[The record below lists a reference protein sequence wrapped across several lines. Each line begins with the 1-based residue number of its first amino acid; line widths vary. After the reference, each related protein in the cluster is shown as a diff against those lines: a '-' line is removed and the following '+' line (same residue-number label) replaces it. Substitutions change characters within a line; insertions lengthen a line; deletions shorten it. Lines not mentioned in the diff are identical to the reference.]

1 MSSIMLFPT
10 LVVTATFAGGTLAL
24 PTGDDAPFLKVVSST
39 EAIVGNSIWNATVGA
54 SVVKP
59 IYYQGKEIVG
69 DAKGQYY
76 SYVDQTESF
85 NFSNAT
91 IVDSDDD
98 FIDVQF
104 TTSEGEQHWVIYRNQ
119 HGAYQYFINK
129 ALPSPLGEWRSVS
142 RLDNATFTNGHTTYR
157 QGALPELSEIE
168 SGEKVQD
175 ETWELS
181 DGSYITK
188 YDWSDFINSAKAW
201 GVYGDGIG
209 CWYIHPSKEYINGD
223 HLKQELMLHRESS
236 SGDTVLLNMIHGL
249 HFLTGEEHEFAEGR
263 VWGPWLWYLNNGSVE
278 DANAKYDEEVQSWP
292 YSFPN
297 ADIEAGHHQRASS
310 VSGVITLSDGRAASG
325 ASVMLGDNESSQLP
339 AEQGVNYYYRTTADS
354 DGNFSFENVRAAT
367 YALYAWAGNN
377 SDIGDVSTNLTANG
391 IEISES
397 TSAIDLGE
405 YTWDTQNRTKIWQ
418 IGTLDR
424 LACSFKNG
432 CSGYHHGLS
441 DESPADIEYT
451 INSSETSDWSYVQT
465 AEGTWQ
471 VKFELSDNPVSDA
484 VAILS
489 TSLAGYS
496 SGVNIEITAQGG
508 NVTVGELSDLT
519 NDPSVYRSSTFCGLH
534 RYEEFEVPAGTLVK
548 GSNTIE
554 FTVTKTSQW
563 HGFMWDSILLE
574 WS

>member
-1 MSSIMLFPT
+1 
-10 LVVTATFAGGTLAL
+10 
-24 PTGDDAPFLKVVSST
+24 
-39 EAIVGNSIWNATVGA
+39 
-54 SVVKP
+54 
-59 IYYQGKEIVG
+59 
-69 DAKGQYY
+69 
-76 SYVDQTESF
+76 
-85 NFSNAT
+85 
-91 IVDSDDD
+91 
-98 FIDVQF
+98 
-104 TTSEGEQHWVIYRNQ
+104 
-119 HGAYQYFINK
+119 
-129 ALPSPLGEWRSVS
+129 
-142 RLDNATFTNGHTTYR
+142 
-157 QGALPELSEIE
+157 
-168 SGEKVQD
+168 
-175 ETWELS
+175 
-181 DGSYITK
+181 
-188 YDWSDFINSAKAW
+188 
-201 GVYGDGIG
+201 
-209 CWYIHPSKEYINGD
+209 
-223 HLKQELMLHRESS
+223 MLHRESS
-236 SGDTVLLNMIHGL
+236 TGDTVLLNMIHGL

-325 ASVMLGDNESSQLP
+325 ASVMLGDNESDQLP
-339 AEQGVNYYYRTTADS
+339 AEQGANYYYRTTADS
-354 DGNFSFENVRAAT
+354 DGKFSFENVRAAT

-397 TSAIDLGE
+397 TSAINLGE
-405 YTWDTQNRTKIWQ
+405 YTWDTQNRTNIWQ
-418 IGTLDR
+418 IGKLDR
-424 LACSFKNG
+424 LACGFNNG

-441 DESPADIEYT
+441 DESPAELEYT
-451 INSSETSDWSYVQT
+451 VNSSETSDWSYVQT

-471 VKFELSDNPVSDA
+471 VKFELSDDPASDA

-534 RYEEFEVPAGTLVK
+534 RFEEFEVPAGTFAK